1 MLAETTRN
9 GCATVAV
16 MPVKHFVMQVA
27 INTHLL
33 QSTGAFDGQH
43 GMSLA
48 ISPVMADGD
57 ISSAIASIETS
68 GARAAMTGRET
79 GANTRPAIIKT
90 ASSRCMAIWQFIPS
104 KSHEMA
110 RIDSLAR
117 LTTP

>member
-1 MLAETTRN
+1 MPSGRKSFRWSAMLAETTRN
-9 GCATVAV
+9 GCTKAAI

-33 QSTGAFDGQH
+33 QSAGAFDGQH
-43 GMSLA
+43 GISLA

-68 GARAAMTGRET
+68 GASAAMTGRET

-90 ASSRCMAIWQFIPS
+90 ASSRCMAI
-104 KSHEMA
+104 
-110 RIDSLAR
+110 
-117 LTTP
+117 

>member
-9 GCATVAV
+9 GCTKVAV

-43 GMSLA
+43 GISPA
-48 ISPVMADGD
+48 ISSVMADGD
-57 ISSAIASIETS
+57 ISSAIASTETS

-90 ASSRCMAIWQFIPS
+90 ESSRRMVI
-104 KSHEMA
+104 
-110 RIDSLAR
+110 
-117 LTTP
+117 